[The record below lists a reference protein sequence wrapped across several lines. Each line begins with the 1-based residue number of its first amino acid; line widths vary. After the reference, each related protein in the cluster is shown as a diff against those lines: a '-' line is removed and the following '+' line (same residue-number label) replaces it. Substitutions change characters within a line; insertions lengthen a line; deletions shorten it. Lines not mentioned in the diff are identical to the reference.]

1 MQNSKRR
8 LKILAALV
16 WYIGGFILF
25 FKGISL
31 IQEAVELRPELLWHW
46 LGLGIGFGLGT
57 LKAVYI
63 FKKSIYKN
71 MDRIEG
77 LEEPKIWNFYSGKF
91 FIALA
96 LMIATGVTLSRASHG
111 IYGMLIPVGALDLSL
126 SIALIGSSYIYWKRW
141 K

>member
-1 MQNSKRR
+1 MLNPTRR

-31 IQEAVELRPELLWHW
+31 IQEAVELRPDLFWHW
-46 LGLGIGFGLGT
+46 VGLGIGFGLGT
-57 LKAVYI
+57 LKAVFI
-63 FKKSIYKN
+63 FKKSIHKN

-77 LEEPKIWNFYSGKF
+77 LEEPSIWKFYSVKF
-91 FIALA
+91 FFALA
-96 LMIATGVTLSRASHG
+96 LMIATGVTLSRAAHG
-111 IYGMLIPVGALDLSL
+111 IYPMLISVGALDLSL
-126 SIALIGSSYIYWKRW
+126 SVALIGSSYIYWKRW